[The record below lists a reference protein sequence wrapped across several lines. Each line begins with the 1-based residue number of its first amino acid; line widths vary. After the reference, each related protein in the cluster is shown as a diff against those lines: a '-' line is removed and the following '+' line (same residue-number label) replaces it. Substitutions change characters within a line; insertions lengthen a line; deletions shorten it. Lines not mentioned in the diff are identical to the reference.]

1 MSNPVIR
8 FVKSTSA
15 VELGF
20 LSAGLTVAIAACVG
34 ALFYV
39 FGV

>member
-1 MSNPVIR
+1 MSNPVMR

-20 LSAGLTVAIAACVG
+20 ISAGLTVAIAACVG
-34 ALFYV
+34 SLFYV